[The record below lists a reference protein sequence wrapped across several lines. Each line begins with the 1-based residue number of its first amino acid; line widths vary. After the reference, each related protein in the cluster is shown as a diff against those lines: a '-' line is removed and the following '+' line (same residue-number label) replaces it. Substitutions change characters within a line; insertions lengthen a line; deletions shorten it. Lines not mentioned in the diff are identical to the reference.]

1 MANPQLITLTP
12 ATTPM
17 GSDELTVT
25 VLGSG
30 FVDGAEVL
38 WGILPLLTSFV
49 STTQLTA
56 VVTLDLLAV
65 SAAVLITVS
74 QGAPAVCGN
83 TLTFLIPNP
92 IDLATLADV
101 RPYAG
106 STDPTKNGDDPLL
119 QSLITG
125 ISQYW
130 LTRTGRGSLNS
141 VAAYSERYDGN
152 GKDALMLRHYPI
164 VSIVSLSIDGA
175 ALNPSTDYLQSGYA
189 VDPATDSVVMIGGG
203 PSGCGFGWGRLSVA
217 VTYTAGYPGVP
228 WDIADAVR
236 KQVAINFKRRSTLDQ
251 GTVNYP
257 QTGGSTSYRSW
268 EVPPE
273 VERVINNYRRTVPN

>member
-1 MANPQLITLTP
+1 
-12 ATTPM
+12 
-17 GSDELTVT
+17 
-25 VLGSG
+25 
-30 FVDGAEVL
+30 
-38 WGILPLLTSFV
+38 
-49 STTQLTA
+49 
-56 VVTLDLLAV
+56 
-65 SAAVLITVS
+65 
-74 QGAPAVCGN
+74 VCGN

>member
-12 ATTPM
+12 ATASLGADP
-17 GSDELTVT
+17 LTLT

-30 FVDGAEVL
+30 FTSDATVSLNGVA
-38 WGILPLLTSFV
+38 LTTVFV
-49 STTQLTA
+49 SVTQLTA
-56 VVTLDLLAV
+56 SVTAPLLALSGAYPV
-65 SAAVLITVS
+65 SVAQAGSGVPV
-74 QGAPAVCGN
+74 PVN
-83 TLTFLIPNP
+83 TLTFLVPNP

-101 RPYAG
+101 RAYAG
-106 STDPTKNGDDPLL
+106 SNDPTKNGDDPLL

-141 VAAYSERYDGN
+141 VVTHNERYSGN
-152 GKDALMLRHYPI
+152 GKDSLMLRYYPI
-164 VSIVSLSIDGA
+164 VSVVSLSIDEEEQA
-175 ALNPSTDYLQSGYA
+175 PSPDYQQAGF
-189 VDPATDSVVMIGGG
+189 VIDSTIDSIVLIGGD
-203 PSGCGFGWGRLSVA
+203 FGYSKLSVA
-217 VTYTAGYPGVP
+217 VSYTAGYAQVP

-236 KQVAINFKRRSTLDQ
+236 KQVAINFKRKGTLDQ

-257 QTGGSTSYRSW
+257 QTGGMTSYRSW

-273 VERVINNYRRTVPN
+273 VERVIQSYRRSVPN